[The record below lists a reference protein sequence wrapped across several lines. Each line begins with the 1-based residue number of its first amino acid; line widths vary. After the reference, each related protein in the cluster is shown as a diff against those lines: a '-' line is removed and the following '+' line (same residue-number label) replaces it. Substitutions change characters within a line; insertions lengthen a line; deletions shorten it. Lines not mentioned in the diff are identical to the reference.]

1 MTKNMTHNHQH
12 TPLALAIALAATLGA
27 TTAQAVDFHGYVR
40 SGIMESNNGGQN
52 AYLAGKLGR
61 FGNETGGWWS
71 MAFAQDLMKT
81 DDGKSFGV
89 WAQLEGDTPLEGD
102 DDWTYGDTY
111 GPNGHLG
118 MTAYYV
124 TAKGYIA
131 AAPEATVWIGKRAFE
146 THEIQQLD
154 WKAVKSSGNGV
165 GVEGIKAGPGKLA
178 FSIKRADA
186 NSSSWNTTT
195 TTPTYDA
202 NGAVSGYTED
212 TSSNSTKYNVNYF
225 DIRYAKLPFVSDATV
240 ELIGQYAM
248 VDKNDTQE
256 ALEAAG
262 TIAKA
267 ENSFIPTMIITKPV
281 GKGYNETYFQY
292 TTKRFANNLVA
303 LGYNDTLSTGFDNDY
318 SDAKAFRFINTGETY
333 LTDDVV
339 MQHSITYATGSDI
352 TPTLEKTNAFSVVAR
367 PAYIWNANHK
377 TALEMGWFK
386 QTNTVSGEDKVEQ
399 GKKVTLAQVITAG
412 PGIFARPELRFY
424 TTYMDVD
431 KYEISGSAPF
441 NDGKDSQLSFGV
453 QVEAWW

>member
-1 MTKNMTHNHQH
+1 MKTKMPLIIKKK
-12 TPLALAIALAATLGA
+12 PLAVAVALLATLGA
-27 TTAQAVDFHGYVR
+27 TASHAVDFHGYVR

-52 AYLAGKLGR
+52 AYLASKLGR

-71 MAFAQDLMKT
+71 MAFSQDLLKT

-89 WAQLEGDTPLEGD
+89 WAQLEGDTPLTGD
-102 DDWTYGDTY
+102 DDWSYGDVY

-118 MTAYYV
+118 MSAYYI

-154 WKAVKSSGNGV
+154 WKAVKSSGNGA
-165 GVEGIKAGPGKLA
+165 GIEGIEAGPGKLA
-178 FSIKRADA
+178 FSIKRADT
-186 NSSSWNTTT
+186 NSSTWYTTSTTT
-195 TTPTYDA
+195 DSGGDTT
-202 NGAVSGYTED
+202 
-212 TSSNSTKYNVNYF
+212 TSSTANTTKYNVDYF
-225 DIRYAKLPFVSDATV
+225 DIRYAKLPFIGDSTV

-248 VDKNDTQE
+248 VDKNNEQE

-262 TIAKA
+262 SIAKA
-267 ENSFIPTMIITKPV
+267 ENSFIPTMIITKPI

-303 LGYNDTLSTGFDNDY
+303 LGYNDTFTTGFDNDY
-318 SDAKAFRFINTGETY
+318 SNAKAFRFINTGETY

-339 MQHSITYATGSDI
+339 MQHSVVYSNGSDI
-352 TPTLEKTNAFSVVAR
+352 TPTLDKSKSFNIVAR
-367 PAYIWNANHK
+367 PAYIWNANNK

-424 TTYMDVD
+424 TTYMKTD
-431 KYEISGSAPF
+431 KNEISGFTF
-441 NDGKDSQLSFGV
+441 NNGKDNQLSFGA

>member
-1 MTKNMTHNHQH
+1 MTKNTTRNYQR

-27 TTAQAVDFHGYVR
+27 TAAHAVDFHGYVR
-40 SGIMESNNGGQN
+40 SGIMESNNGGQD

-71 MAFAQDLMKT
+71 MVFSQDLMKT

-89 WAQLEGDTPLEGD
+89 VAQLEGDTPLTGN
-102 DDWTYGDTY
+102 DDWTYGDSY

-124 TAKGYIA
+124 TAKGYIPA
-131 AAPEATVWIGKRAFE
+131 IPEATIWAGKRAFE

-154 WKAVKSSGNGV
+154 WKAVHSAGNGA
-165 GVEGIKAGPGKLA
+165 GIEGIEAGPGKLA
-178 FSIKRADA
+178 FSVKRADT
-186 NSSSWNTTT
+186 NSSSWTETSQN
-195 TTPTYDA
+195 PVYDS
-202 NGAVSGYTED
+202 NGNVTGYTESS
-212 TSSNSTKYNVNYF
+212 TSNSTKYNVDF
-225 DIRYAKLPFVSDATV
+225 CDIRYAKLPFISDATV

-248 VDKNDTQE
+248 VDKDDEQE
-256 ALEAAG
+256 ELEAAG

-281 GKGYNETYFQY
+281 GKGFNETYFQY

-303 LGYNDTLSTGFDNDY
+303 LGYNDTLSTSFDNDY
-318 SDAKAFRFINTGETY
+318 SEAKAFRFINTGETY
-333 LTDDVV
+333 LTDDIV
-339 MQHSITYATGSDI
+339 MQHSVVYATGSDI
-352 TPTLEKTNAFSVVAR
+352 TPTLEKANAFSVVAR
-367 PAYIWNANHK
+367 PAYLWNDNHK

-412 PGIFARPELRFY
+412 PGVFARPELRFY
-424 TTYMDVD
+424 STYMKAD

-441 NDGKDSQLSFGV
+441 NDGKDDQLSFGV

>member
-1 MTKNMTHNHQH
+1 MTKNTTRNYQR

-27 TTAQAVDFHGYVR
+27 TAAQAVDFHGYVR

-71 MAFAQDLMKT
+71 MVFSQDLLKT

-89 WAQLEGDTPLEGD
+89 WAQLEGDTPLTGN

-111 GPNGHLG
+111 GPNGHMG

-131 AAPEATVWIGKRAFE
+131 AMPEATVWAGKRAFE

-154 WKAVKSSGNGV
+154 WKAVHSAGNGA
-165 GVEGIKAGPGKLA
+165 GIEGINAGPGKLA
-178 FSIKRADA
+178 FSVKRTDT
-186 NSSSWNTTT
+186 NSSTWYTTSTTTDSSGDTTT
-195 TTPTYDA
+195 TSTA
-202 NGAVSGYTED
+202 N
-212 TSSNSTKYNVNYF
+212 TSKYNVDFF
-225 DIRYAKLPFVSDATV
+225 DIRYAKLPFISDATV
-240 ELIGQYAM
+240 ELIGQYGM
-248 VDKNDTQE
+248 VDKNDEQE
-256 ALEAAG
+256 DLEAAG
-262 TIAKA
+262 TIVKA
-267 ENSFIPTMIITKPV
+267 ENAFIPTMIITKPV

-303 LGYNDTLSTGFDNDY
+303 LGYNDTLSTSFDNDY

-339 MQHSITYATGSDI
+339 MQHSITYATGTDI
-352 TPTLEKTNAFSVVAR
+352 TPTLEKANAFSVVAR

-386 QTNTVSGEDKVEQ
+386 QTNTVSGEDKVEE
-399 GKKVTLAQVITAG
+399 GEKVTLAQVITAG

-424 TTYMDVD
+424 TTYI
-431 KYEISGSAPF
+431 KANEHEISGSAPF
-441 NDGKDSQLSFGV
+441 NDGKDDQLSFGV

>member
-1 MTKNMTHNHQH
+1 MKTKMPLIIKKK
-12 TPLALAIALAATLGA
+12 PLAVALLATLGA
-27 TTAQAVDFHGYVR
+27 TASHAVDFHGYVR

-52 AYLAGKLGR
+52 AYLASKLGR

-71 MAFAQDLMKT
+71 MAFSQDLMKT

-89 WAQLEGDTPLEGD
+89 WAQLEGDTPLTGN
-102 DDWTYGDTY
+102 DDWSYGDNY

-118 MTAYYV
+118 MSGYYI

-154 WKAVKSSGNGV
+154 WKAVNSSGNGV
-165 GVEGIKAGPGKLA
+165 GVEGIAAGPGKLA

-186 NSSSWNTTT
+186 PSSTWYTTT
-195 TTPTYDA
+195 TTTD
-202 NGAVSGYTED
+202 SGGD
-212 TSSNSTKYNVNYF
+212 TTTTSTSNTTKYNVNYF
-225 DIRYAKLPFVSDATV
+225 DVRYAKLPFISDATI

-248 VDKNDTQE
+248 VDKNDEQE
-256 ALEAAG
+256 ELEAAG
-262 TIAKA
+262 TIKKA
-267 ENSFIPTMIITKPV
+267 QNSFIPTMIITKPV

-303 LGYNDTLSTGFDNDY
+303 LGYNDVFTTNFDQDY

-339 MQHSITYATGSDI
+339 MQHSVVYATGSDI
-352 TPTLEKTNAFSVVAR
+352 TPTLDKSNSFNIVAR

-386 QTNTVSGEDKVEQ
+386 QTNTVSGADKVEQ

-412 PGIFARPELRFY
+412 PGIFSRPELRFY
-424 TTYMDVD
+424 TTYMKAD
-431 KYEISGSAPF
+431 KNEISGSAPF
-441 NDGKDSQLSFGV
+441 NNGKDSQLSFGA